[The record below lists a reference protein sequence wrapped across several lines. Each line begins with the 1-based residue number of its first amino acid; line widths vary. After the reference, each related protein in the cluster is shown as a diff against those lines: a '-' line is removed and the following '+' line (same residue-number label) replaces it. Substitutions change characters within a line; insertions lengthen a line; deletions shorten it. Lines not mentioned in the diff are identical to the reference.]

1 MGARRTPDITELL
14 VAWSGGDRSALDQL
28 APVVY
33 EELRRL
39 ARALMARERPGHTLQ
54 TTALVN
60 EAYLRLVDCNRM
72 RWQDRAHFFAVS
84 AQMMR
89 RVLVDHARRQ
99 NLKRGGGLRRVSL
112 DEAADIGI
120 DRAAEF
126 VAIDDALN
134 TLAEID
140 PRKASVVELRF
151 FGGLSV
157 EETAEVLKLAPIT
170 VIRDWNMARAWLYR
184 ELSRRDNRE
193 PDGNPEPDA
202 NDS

>member
-1 MGARRTPDITELL
+1 MGARGAPDITELL
-14 VAWSGGDRSALDQL
+14 IAWSSGDRSALDQL
-28 APVVY
+28 APIVY
-33 EELRRL
+33 EELRRQ

-99 NLKRGGGLRRVSL
+99 NLKRGGGLKRVSL

-120 DRAAEF
+120 DRASEF

-134 TLAEID
+134 ALAEID

-157 EETAEVLKLAPIT
+157 EETAETLKLAPIT